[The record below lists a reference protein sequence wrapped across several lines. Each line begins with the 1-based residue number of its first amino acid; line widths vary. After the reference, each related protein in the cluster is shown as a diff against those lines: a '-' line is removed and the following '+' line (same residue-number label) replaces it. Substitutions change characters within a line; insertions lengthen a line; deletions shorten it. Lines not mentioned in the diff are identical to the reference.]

1 MKGIGVASST
11 WPKIQ
16 EMLNAG
22 AIAVS
27 LVGAACQEP
36 GPQLVTNMT
45 QSSRTTPAALVCRI
59 RRSAHCR
66 RTSCD
71 GIKKASAARV
81 ILLNTSIRRN
91 LPCESAIAACAY
103 PQAYHLINVS
113 AGGGF
118 QRGVDLS
125 SEQDRSGTP
134 TK

>member
-1 MKGIGVASST
+1 
-11 WPKIQ
+11 
-16 EMLNAG
+16 MLNAG
-22 AIAVS
+22 TIAVS
-27 LVGAACQEP
+27 PVGAAW
-36 GPQLVTNMT
+36 L
-45 QSSRTTPAALVCRI
+45 AAL
-59 RRSAHCR
+59 SADIF
-66 RTSCD
+66 D
-71 GIKKASAARV
+71 GIKKAGAARV
-81 ILLNTSIRRN
+81 IILNTSIRRN